1 MNGALYAGF
10 DLGGTQLK
18 FGLVGQDGA
27 LLFKDKTDTPTTID
41 GLIELLKTTWR
52 DLKGKGGGAIAAC
65 GLGFP
70 GIFSLRERKIFKS
83 PNYPGLDN
91 FDLSGALS
99 RILDVPFWVDNDA
112 NLAAY
117 GEWACGAGKGTQSMV
132 LLTIGTGIGSG
143 IILEGK
149 LWHGKCGFAGEL
161 GHVVVNPEGEKCKC
175 GVRGCL
181 ETESAAPKIIKN
193 YLEIKNSRENLS
205 AEEVYR
211 RAKEGEPAARQ
222 SFSRAG
228 YYLGIGLGIVI
239 NFLNPE
245 MILLGGGVM
254 NSGEYLLAPALEE
267 ARKRCYAASFACC
280 RIERAVLGNDA
291 GVIGA
296 AFWAKSQLSLQALE

>member
-1 MNGALYAGF
+1 MSRPLYAGF

-18 FGLVGQDGA
+18 FGLADQAGD
-27 LLFKDKTDTPTTID
+27 LIFKGSVDTPSTID
-41 GLIELLKTTWR
+41 GLMELLKTTWQ
-52 DLKGKGGGAIAAC
+52 DLRRSVTGSVAAC
-65 GLGFP
+65 GFGFP
-70 GIFSLRERKIFKS
+70 GIFSLRERKILKS

-91 FDLSGALS
+91 LDLFGALS
-99 RILDVPFWVDNDA
+99 RFIEVPFWVDNDA

-117 GEWACGAGKGTQSMV
+117 GEWACGAGRGTQSLV

-143 IILEGK
+143 IILEGE

-161 GHVVVNPEGEKCKC
+161 GHVVVNPEGEICKC

-181 ETESAAPKIIKN
+181 ETESAAAKIIKN
-193 YLEIKNSRENLS
+193 YLEIRKIKENLS
-205 AEEVYR
+205 AEEIYR
-211 RAKEGEPAARQ
+211 RAKEGEAAARQ

-245 MILLGGGVM
+245 MIILGGGVM
-254 NSGEYLLAPALEE
+254 NTGEYLLAPALEE
-267 ARKRCYAASFACC
+267 ARKRSYEASFACC
-280 RIERAVLGNDA
+280 KIERAVLGNDA

-296 AFWAKSQLSLQALE
+296 ASWAKAQLSLKA

>member
-1 MNGALYAGF
+1 MSRLLYAGF
-10 DLGGTQLK
+10 DLGGTRLK
-18 FGLVGQDGA
+18 FGLIDQKGV
-27 LLFKDKTDTPTTID
+27 LIFKGSADTPSTID
-41 GLIELLKTTWR
+41 GLVELLKTTWQ
-52 DLKGKGGGAIAAC
+52 DLRGSVAGPVVAC
-65 GLGFP
+65 GFGFP
-70 GIFSLRERKIFKS
+70 GIFSLRERKILKS

-91 FDLSGALS
+91 FDLFGALA
-99 RILDVPFWVDNDA
+99 RFMEVPFWVDNDA

-117 GEWACGAGKGTQSMV
+117 GEWACGAGRDAQSLV
-132 LLTIGTGIGSG
+132 VLTIGTGIGSG
-143 IILEGK
+143 IILDGN

-161 GHVVVNPEGEKCKC
+161 GHIIVNAEGEICKC

-193 YLEIKNSRENLS
+193 YQEIKKIKENLS
-205 AEEVYR
+205 AEEIYR
-211 RAKEGEPAARQ
+211 RAKEGEAAARQ

-245 MILLGGGVM
+245 MIILGGGVM
-254 NSGEYLLAPALEE
+254 NTGEYLLAPALEE
-267 ARKRCYAASFACC
+267 ARKRSYEASFACC

-296 AFWAKSQLSLQALE
+296 ASWAKGQLSHKA

>member
-1 MNGALYAGF
+1 MNRPLYAGF

-18 FGLVGQDGA
+18 FGLIDQAGE
-27 LLFKDKTDTPTTID
+27 LLFKDSVDTPLTID
-41 GLIELLKTTWR
+41 GLMELLKRSWR
-52 DLKGKGGGAIAAC
+52 DLKGSAPGSVAAC
-65 GLGFP
+65 GFGFP
-70 GIFSLRERKIFKS
+70 GIFSLRERKILKS

-91 FDLSGALS
+91 FDLFGALS
-99 RILDVPFWVDNDA
+99 RFIEVPFWVDNDA

-117 GEWACGAGKGTQSMV
+117 GEWACGAGQGTQSLV

-161 GHVVVNPEGEKCKC
+161 GHVVVNPEGERCKC

-193 YLEIKNSRENLS
+193 YLEIRRIKENLS
-205 AEEVYR
+205 AEEIYR
-211 RAKEGEPAARQ
+211 RAKEGEAAARQ
-222 SFSRAG
+222 SFSKAG
-228 YYLGIGLGIVI
+228 YYLGIGLGIII

-245 MILLGGGVM
+245 MIILGGGVM
-254 NSGEYLLAPALEE
+254 NTGEYLLAPALEE
-267 ARKRCYAASFACC
+267 ARKRSYEASFSCC
-280 RIERAVLGNDA
+280 KIERAVLGNDA

-296 AFWAKSQLSLQALE
+296 ASWAKGQLSLKA

>member
-1 MNGALYAGF
+1 MSPQLYAGF

-18 FGLVGQDGA
+18 FGIVDQAGDLI
-27 LLFKDKTDTPTTID
+27 FKDSVDTPSTID
-41 GLIELLKTTWR
+41 GLMELLKTTWQGLR
-52 DLKGKGGGAIAAC
+52 GGAAGSITAC
-65 GLGFP
+65 GFGFP
-70 GIFSLRERKIFKS
+70 GIFSFRERKILKS
-83 PNYPGLDN
+83 PNYPGLDH
-91 FDLSGALS
+91 FDLFGALS
-99 RILDVPFWVDNDA
+99 RFIEVPFWVDNDA
-112 NLAAY
+112 NLAAF
-117 GEWACGAGKGTQSMV
+117 GEWACGAGRGTQSLV

-161 GHVVVNPEGEKCKC
+161 GHVVVNPEGEICKC

-181 ETESAAPKIIKN
+181 ETESAAPKIVKY
-193 YLEIKNSRENLS
+193 YLEIRKIKENIS
-205 AEEVYR
+205 AEKIFR
-211 RAKEGEPAARQ
+211 RAKEGEAAARQ

-245 MILLGGGVM
+245 MIILGGGVM

-267 ARKRCYAASFACC
+267 ARKRSYEASFACC
-280 RIERAVLGNDA
+280 KIERAVLGNDA

-296 AFWAKSQLSLQALE
+296 ASWAKDQLSLKA

>member
-1 MNGALYAGF
+1 VTGS
-10 DLGGTQLK
+10 
-18 FGLVGQDGA
+18 V
-27 LLFKDKTDTPTTID
+27 
-41 GLIELLKTTWR
+41 
-52 DLKGKGGGAIAAC
+52 AAC
-65 GLGFP
+65 GFGFP
-70 GIFSLRERKIFKS
+70 GIFSLRERKILKS
-83 PNYPGLDN
+83 PNYPGLDSL
-91 FDLSGALS
+91 DLFGALS
-99 RILDVPFWVDNDA
+99 RFIEVPLWVDNDA

-117 GEWACGAGKGTQSMV
+117 GEWACGAGRGTQSLV

-161 GHVVVNPEGEKCKC
+161 GHVVVNPEGEICKC

-193 YLEIKNSRENLS
+193 YLDIRKIKENLS
-205 AEEVYR
+205 AEEICG
-211 RAKEGEPAARQ
+211 RAKEGEAAARQ
-222 SFSRAG
+222 SFARAG

-245 MILLGGGVM
+245 MIILGGGVM
-254 NSGEYLLAPALEE
+254 NSGEYLLVPALEE
-267 ARKRCYAASFACC
+267 ARKRSYGASFACC

-296 AFWAKSQLSLQALE
+296 ASWAKGQLSFKARE